1 MAGVAEAVVR
11 SGDRPA
17 LIHYALVRVFIAVR
31 AGRHAVG
38 IVADVLIGVIRNTAR
53 LLAGSNGLPKS
64 MPKLVR
70 IVIQLPMDL
79 KTRLDGL
86 KQQGYTTSGFIRA
99 MLERE
104 LAKID
109 QQVPEQKPLT
119 LVSPVKRA
127 NSR

>member
-1 MAGVAEAVVR
+1 MA
-11 SGDRPA
+11 
-17 LIHYALVRVFIAVR
+17 
-31 AGRHAVG
+31 
-38 IVADVLIGVIRNTAR
+38 
-53 LLAGSNGLPKS
+53 
-64 MPKLVR
+64 KLVR

-104 LAKID
+104 LAKLD
-109 QQVPEQKPLT
+109 QQMPDQKPLT
-119 LVSPVKRA
+119 LVPAPKKA

>member
-1 MAGVAEAVVR
+1 MQTKLGKQVE
-11 SGDRPA
+11 
-17 LIHYALVRVFIAVR
+17 
-31 AGRHAVG
+31 GRHLF
-38 IVADVLIGVIRNTAR
+38 VAKSSILHSAILVPAR
-53 LLAGSNGLPKS
+53 HSVCKRTYLDQLLYKGSH
-64 MPKLVR
+64 MAKLVR
-70 IVIQLPMDL
+70 IVIQLPLDL

-109 QQVPEQKPLT
+109 EQVPEQKSLT
-119 LVSPVKRA
+119 LVPTIKRV

>member
-1 MAGVAEAVVR
+1 MA
-11 SGDRPA
+11 
-17 LIHYALVRVFIAVR
+17 
-31 AGRHAVG
+31 
-38 IVADVLIGVIRNTAR
+38 
-53 LLAGSNGLPKS
+53 
-64 MPKLVR
+64 KLVR
-70 IVIQLPMDL
+70 IVIQLPLDL

-109 QQVPEQKPLT
+109 EQIPEQKSLT
-119 LVSPVKRA
+119 LVPTIKRV

>member
-1 MAGVAEAVVR
+1 
-11 SGDRPA
+11 
-17 LIHYALVRVFIAVR
+17 
-31 AGRHAVG
+31 
-38 IVADVLIGVIRNTAR
+38 
-53 LLAGSNGLPKS
+53 

-109 QQVPEQKPLT
+109 EQASEQKTLT